1 MEGMAWDIFCLLLTG
16 TLWPT
21 LLCPGRLNDVWTE
34 LEARTQAT
42 VITCP
47 FFLLEER
54 RVQILLYTFFNIQ
67 CYALAKPWTRESLWI
82 QRRKNLCVR

>member
-16 TLWPT
+16 TPRPT

-42 VITCP
+42 LSLALFSCWKK
-47 FFLLEER
+47 EEYR
-54 RVQILLYTFFNIQ
+54 FSSTPLIFN
-67 CYALAKPWTRESLWI
+67 AMH
-82 QRRKNLCVR
+82 